1 MNFEPWAFDFTLD
14 GMAQKNFEDVAVAL
28 RDTDSVAVLKR
39 PVKAGDELLKGP
51 VVLRIT
57 ENIGAGHKIAIR
69 EMADGAPVMKYGQI
83 IGFAQ
88 GRIMPGQHVH
98 SHNLVLKDFGRDYQF
113 CAEAKPVNYYPPGE
127 MRYFQGYARP
137 GGRAGTRNYVAV
149 ISSVN
154 CSASVSNYVR
164 DRFRNED
171 FKRDFPNVDGVVA
184 FTHKAGC
191 AMDPGEPHQVLQ
203 RVLAGI
209 ARHPNISGYVMIGLG
224 CEVNQVDAIRRSHQL
239 DATRPGECAP
249 TFMNIQARG
258 GVRKTVEAGVAAVA
272 ELLRAANELRRS
284 PQPIS
289 KLVLA
294 ENCGGSDGNSGITAN
309 PALGVASDELVRHG
323 GTAVL
328 AETPEIYGAEH
339 LLTRRAASRE
349 VGEKLVGLIRWWEN
363 HARQHNSTIDNNPS
377 HGNKEGGLTN
387 IFEKSLGAVAK
398 GGQSPLAAVYKYAE
412 PIETPGF
419 CFMDTPGYDPVS
431 MTGLVAGGCNI
442 GVFTTGR
449 GSVYGCKPAPCIK
462 VATNTALY
470 DWMEADMDLNA
481 GTILDG
487 TETVEQVGR
496 RIFEKI
502 IAVAGGEKTKSELA
516 GIGDEE
522 FAPWQLGPTY

>member
-1 MNFEPWAFDFTLD
+1 
-14 GMAQKNFEDVAVAL
+14 
-28 RDTDSVAVLKR
+28 
-39 PVKAGDELLKGP
+39 
-51 VVLRIT
+51 
-57 ENIGAGHKIAIR
+57 
-69 EMADGAPVMKYGQI
+69 
-83 IGFAQ
+83 
-88 GRIMPGQHVH
+88 
-98 SHNLVLKDFGRDYQF
+98 
-113 CAEAKPVNYYPPGE
+113 
-127 MRYFQGYARP
+127 
-137 GGRAGTRNYVAV
+137 
-149 ISSVN
+149 
-154 CSASVSNYVR
+154 
-164 DRFRNED
+164 
-171 FKRDFPNVDGVVA
+171 
-184 FTHKAGC
+184 
-191 AMDPGEPHQVLQ
+191 
-203 RVLAGI
+203 
-209 ARHPNISGYVMIGLG
+209 
-224 CEVNQVDAIRRSHQL
+224 
-239 DATRPGECAP
+239 
-249 TFMNIQARG
+249 MNIQAKG

-272 ELLRAANELRRS
+272 ELLRAANDLRRS

-339 LLTRRAASRE
+339 LLTRRASSRE

-363 HARQHNSTIDNNPS
+363 HARQHNSSIDNNPS

-412 PIETPGF
+412 PITTPGF

-462 VATNTALY
+462 VATNTTLY

-522 FAPWQLGPTY
+522 FAPWILGPTF